1 MLLIKK
7 STIQEIL
14 KTRKFIN
21 KKKTMKKT
29 LIILLITSVNFISAQ
44 QIFPL
49 NTSKIDYPNGAYY
62 KDLDGELNQ
71 YVGTWKGTWNG
82 KTVYLQLKKI
92 KDRSTANDGTY
103 YDSDQIVGER
113 KIISSSGAIEID
125 RITNFNQSSP
135 EFYGIFGQ
143 YNNYSQ
149 KFLLFHPDNMCGKS
163 ANVNITFTNLEKT
176 QMKLHYEYNPS
187 GINESCQ
194 YYNQIMVQ
202 GQDWPFNF
210 PKDIVLT
217 KQ

>member
-1 MLLIKK
+1 
-7 STIQEIL
+7 
-14 KTRKFIN
+14 
-21 KKKTMKKT
+21 MKKI
-29 LIILLITSVNFISAQ
+29 LIILLLLSINLVFAQ

-49 NTSKIDYPNGAYY
+49 NASKIDRPNGAYY

-71 YVGTWKGTWNG
+71 YIGTWKGTWGG
-82 KTVYLQLKKI
+82 KTLYLQLRKI

-113 KIISSSGAIEID
+113 KVISAGGVIEVD
-125 RITNFNQSSP
+125 RITNFNESDS

-143 YNNYSQ
+143 YKNFAQ
-149 KFLLFHPDNMCGKS
+149 KYLLFQPKNMCNAS
-163 ANVNITFTNLEKT
+163 ANVNITFTNTQKT
-176 QMKLHYEYNPS
+176 QMSLHYEHNPR
-187 GINESCQ
+187 GINESCP
-194 YYNQIMVQ
+194 YYNQIIVQ